1 MSENNERIARPVEVQ
16 TFEHNP
22 YAGISPQDLA
32 QLGGMFVSN
41 GLTTL
46 QARGLVAKVQ
56 QVAAQTALLM
66 AADILEEVRKVQ
78 EARMLSILQQ
88 VQLLARH
95 PIMMNYIRRD
105 QVLYIIQTVMS
116 TVPRQ

>member
-1 MSENNERIARPVEVQ
+1 MTDERVLIP
-16 TFEHNP
+16 TDIDTLDPNP
-22 YAGISPQDLA
+22 RLAINPQDLA
-32 QLGGMFVSN
+32 QLGALMVTA

-46 QARGLVAKVQ
+46 QARALVAKVQ
-56 QVAAQTALLM
+56 QVAAQAALM
-66 AADILEEVRKVQ
+66 VAPDIMEEVRKVQ
-78 EARMLSILQQ
+78 EARMLNILNQ